1 VKDLRDRVAVITG
14 AASGI
19 GRSMAS
25 RFAAE
30 GMKLVLADIESQPLL
45 EAEQELKKQGV
56 SVLAITTDVSKAESV
71 EALRQKAVE
80 TFGFVHI
87 LCNNAGVNAPVGPV
101 WERTTLDWKWVLGVN
116 LWGVV
121 HGIRTFLPGMIE
133 SGLQGHIVNTASRDG
148 FLAGPLLG
156 VYSASKY
163 AVVSLSESLYFELAM
178 MRSQIGVSLLCPG
191 AVKTRVR
198 WSERNRPGELDNG
211 YNRAKTTV
219 CEVDELEQGILP
231 SQVADR
237 VVEGIRSNQFYIFVT
252 TPQDM
257 AHIRTRS
264 EWILA
269 QRNPVFL
276 ESREERLKR
285 IRLNSRNSSG
295 NPNLSNPSTRQ
306 TAGDF

>member
-1 VKDLRDRVAVITG
+1 VKELRDRVAVITG

-30 GMKLVLADIESQPLL
+30 GMKLVLADVESQALL
-45 EAEQELKKQGV
+45 EVEQELKNQGV
-56 SVLAITTDVSKAESV
+56 SVLAVTTDVSKAESV

-80 TFGFVHI
+80 TFGPIHM
-87 LCNNAGVNAPVGPV
+87 LCNNAGVNAPVGPL
-101 WERTTLDWKWVLGVN
+101 WERTISDWKWVLGVN

-121 HGIRTFLPGMIE
+121 HGIRAFLPGMIE
-133 SGLQGHIVNTASRDG
+133 SGVQGHIVNTASRDG

-156 VYSASKY
+156 VYSVSKH

-178 MRSQIGVSLLCPG
+178 IRSRIGVSLLCPG
-191 AVKTRVR
+191 VVKTRIR
-198 WSERNRPGELDNG
+198 SSERNRPGELHNG
-211 YNRAKTTV
+211 DHGTNTDCRQ
-219 CEVDELEQGILP
+219 VDELEQGILP

-237 VVEGIRSNQFYIFVT
+237 VVDGIRGNQFYIFVT
-252 TPQDM
+252 KPEDM
-257 AHIRTRS
+257 VDIRTRS

-269 QRNPVFL
+269 QKNPATL

-285 IRLNSRNSSG
+285 IRLSSQD
-295 NPNLSNPSTRQ
+295 R
-306 TAGDF
+306 